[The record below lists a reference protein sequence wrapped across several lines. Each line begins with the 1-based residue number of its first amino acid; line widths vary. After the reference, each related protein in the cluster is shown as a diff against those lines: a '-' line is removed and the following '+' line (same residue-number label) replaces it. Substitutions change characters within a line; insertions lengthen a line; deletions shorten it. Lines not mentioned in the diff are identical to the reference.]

1 MNLFPNNSGQDGKG
15 YNKPSSFG
23 PKFLMMVVFTIVI
36 GGMML
41 NFFQQGQQRPIKDGQ
56 VEDESFLDGT
66 PFDVRNPFGEE
77 FAEAEDPDDPLTAGQ
92 EEVKARTLEPFVEK
106 PEMLAGAAGRDR
118 TGNVEKF
125 GRIQEEGV
133 VYLAHQLRSGQ
144 AAGKISEEPVLNTA
158 KGDKVFSELIKNPD
172 LYRGKPVELR
182 ANIVRA
188 EKGRSPLQ
196 VAALPSGAN
205 PLDVNRLYRSY
216 VYDQNQK
223 FHLVYT
229 LEDQSEEL
237 GHMADVVLRGYFCR
251 LYTGEVDL
259 RRNSGELD
267 KGTIP
272 LLVASSYKKMVS
284 ASPSASEKMTIL
296 NIAIALVLGIGCIV
310 GIVILV
316 VNRRSDLTY
325 EVRRRA
331 SREKRNLDFLSSGE
345 RNGKSPKGALARG
358 GGAAVEEADDA
369 ATEDDA
375 PAEGADD
382 AEASLG
388 DKVAGDEDD

>member
-1 MNLFPNNSGQDGKG
+1 M
-15 YNKPSSFG
+15 
-23 PKFLMMVVFTIVI
+23 
-36 GGMML
+36 
-41 NFFQQGQQRPIKDGQ
+41 
-56 VEDESFLDGT
+56 
-66 PFDVRNPFGEE
+66 
-77 FAEAEDPDDPLTAGQ
+77 
-92 EEVKARTLEPFVEK
+92 
-106 PEMLAGAAGRDR
+106 
-118 TGNVEKF
+118 
-125 GRIQEEGV
+125 
-133 VYLAHQLRSGQ
+133 
-144 AAGKISEEPVLNTA
+144 
-158 KGDKVFSELIKNPD
+158 
-172 LYRGKPVELR
+172 
-182 ANIVRA
+182 
-188 EKGRSPLQ
+188 
-196 VAALPSGAN
+196 AALPSGAN

-216 VYDQNQK
+216 VYDQHQK

-296 NIAIALVLGIGCIV
+296 NIAITLVLGIGCIV

-331 SREKRNLDFLSSGE
+331 SREK
-345 RNGKSPKGALARG
+345 GALARG

-369 ATEDDA
+369 ETEDDA

>member
-1 MNLFPNNSGQDGKG
+1 MNLFPNNSGQDSKG
-15 YNKPSSFG
+15 HNKPSSFG

-56 VEDESFLDGT
+56 GKLAEDESFLDGT
-66 PFDVRNPFGEE
+66 PFDVRNPFGGE
-77 FAEAEDPDDPLTAGQ
+77 FATAEDPDDPLTAGK
-92 EEVKARTLEPFVEK
+92 EEVKARKLEPFVEK
-106 PEMLAGAAGRDR
+106 PEMLVGAAGRDR
-118 TGNVEKF
+118 TGNVQKF

-133 VYLAHQLRSGQ
+133 VYLAHQLRSGH
-144 AAGKISEEPVLNTA
+144 AAGKLPGEPVLNTA

-182 ANIVRA
+182 ANVVRV

-216 VYDQNQK
+216 IYDQNQK

-259 RRNSGELD
+259 RRSSGKLD

-284 ASPSASEKMTIL
+284 ASPSASERMSIL
-296 NIAIALVLGIGCIV
+296 PIAIALVLGIGCIA

-316 VNRRSDLTY
+316 VNRRSDSTY
-325 EVRRRA
+325 EARRRA
-331 SREKRNLDFLSSGE
+331 SREKGM
-345 RNGKSPKGALARG
+345 LARG
-358 GGAAVEEADDA
+358 GEAAAEAPADEADDA
-369 ATEDDA
+369 
-375 PAEGADD
+375 EGEGD
-382 AEASLG
+382 EASPE
-388 DKVAGDEDD
+388 DKVTGDEDD

>member
-1 MNLFPNNSGQDGKG
+1 MNLFPNNSGQDG
-15 YNKPSSFG
+15 NKPGSFG

-56 VEDESFLDGT
+56 GKSADDESFLDGT
-66 PFDVRNPFGEE
+66 PFDVRNPFGGE
-77 FAEAEDPDDPLTAGQ
+77 FAVTEDPDDPLTAGT
-92 EEVKARTLEPFVEK
+92 EEVKARKLEPFVEK
-106 PEMLAGAAGRDR
+106 PELLAGAAGRDR

-133 VYLAHQLRSGQ
+133 VYLAHQLRSGRV
-144 AAGKISEEPVLNTA
+144 AGKLSGEPVLNTA
-158 KGDKVFSELIKNPD
+158 KGDKVFNELVKNPD

-259 RRNSGELD
+259 RRSSGKLD

-284 ASPSASEKMTIL
+284 ASPSASERMSIL
-296 NIAIALVLGIGCIV
+296 PIAIALVLGIGCIA

-325 EVRRRA
+325 EARRRA
-331 SREKRNLDFLSSGE
+331 SRE
-345 RNGKSPKGALARG
+345 KGALARG
-358 GGAAVEEADDA
+358 GGAAVEEVDDA
-369 ATEDDA
+369 TTEDDA

>member
-1 MNLFPNNSGQDGKG
+1 MNLFLNNSDQGGKG

-41 NFFQQGQQRPIKDGQ
+41 NFFQQGQQKPIKDGRGKS
-56 VEDESFLDGT
+56 VDDESFLDGT
-66 PFDVRNPFGEE
+66 PFDVRNPFGGE
-77 FAEAEDPDDPLTAGQ
+77 FAAAEDPDDPLTAGK
-92 EEVKARTLEPFVEK
+92 EEVKGRKLESFVEK

-133 VYLAHQLRSGQ
+133 VYLAHQLRS
-144 AAGKISEEPVLNTA
+144 AHVAGKPPGEPVLNTA
-158 KGDKVFSELIKNPD
+158 KGDKVFNELIKNPD

-188 EKGRSPLQ
+188 EKGRRPLQ

-259 RRNSGELD
+259 RRSSGKLD

-272 LLVASSYKKMVS
+272 LLVASGYKEMVS
-284 ASPSASEKMTIL
+284 ASPSASERISIL
-296 NIAIALVLGIGCIV
+296 QIAIALVLGIGCIA

-325 EVRRRA
+325 EARRRA
-331 SREKRNLDFLSSGE
+331 SREKGVS
-345 RNGKSPKGALARG
+345 ARG
-358 GGAAVEEADDA
+358 GEIAGDEASETDDGEPEEEA
-369 ATEDDA
+369 
-375 PAEGADD
+375 PADLE
-382 AEASLG
+382 